1 MLRILEKPVATAGL
15 GVACAIALLFLLSSA
30 GPFLANRYAQVPG
43 TGSPYSNS
51 GNQNAVTST
60 VSSTTIEAASSNSN
74 SYYINGTPSQVI
86 TATTTVSSAVTDL
99 ISTNPRPLFAFS
111 PNNLAS
117 SDHQTTTLDTLAIL
131 AVFSLVVALGS
142 MYFVKRRAS
151 TESHEKPDLVS

>member
-1 MLRILEKPVATAGL
+1 MLRVLEKPVATAGL

-30 GPFLANRYAQVPG
+30 GPFLANRYSQVPSA
-43 TGSPYSNS
+43 GSPYSNS

-60 VSSTTIEAASSNSN
+60 VSSTTMAAVSSNSN
-74 SYYINGTPSQVI
+74 SYYINGTPSQAL
-86 TATTTVSSAVTDL
+86 TATTTVSSATTELV
-99 ISTNPRPLFAFS
+99 SANASPLFAFS

-117 SDHQTTTLDTLAIL
+117 SEHQTTALDTLAIL

-142 MYFVKRRAS
+142 MYFVKRMAS